1 LVTFIYE
8 KYQTINMAKK
18 KLSWVD
24 DVLNFFNVIVDKIVE
39 HSDAKIE
46 EIKRKTVH
54 YVVIYGIFTVSLLFI
69 LLGLIKY
76 LAEIFVFASEGIA
89 FMVVGSIMIVIL
101 AAYTMFSKI

>member
-1 LVTFIYE
+1 
-8 KYQTINMAKK
+8 MAKK

>member
-1 LVTFIYE
+1 
-8 KYQTINMAKK
+8 MAKK

-39 HSDAKIE
+39 HSDAQIE